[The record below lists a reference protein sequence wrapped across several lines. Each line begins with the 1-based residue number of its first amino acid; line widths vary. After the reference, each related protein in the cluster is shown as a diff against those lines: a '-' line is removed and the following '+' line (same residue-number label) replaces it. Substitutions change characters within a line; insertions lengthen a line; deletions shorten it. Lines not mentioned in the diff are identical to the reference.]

1 MFIYYF
7 PCCVKYLLW
16 HVFLSSVI
24 ILGFIQKRS
33 HLKKCPIM
41 MDDLYIP
48 LAALKFKNNNKK
60 NEIELIETV

>member
-7 PCCVKYLLW
+7 TCCIRYLLW

-24 ILGFIQKRS
+24 ILGFIQKYS
-33 HLKKCPIM
+33 DPEKLPIR

-48 LAALKFKNNNKK
+48 LAALKFKNNEKTEILKK
-60 NEIELIETV
+60 